1 MIIRL
6 WTTRVDQNRIAEYEE
21 NEQNRSTPMFRQQP
35 GCLGALFLRSGET
48 CFALT
53 LWKDLDSVKQLKTS
67 QSYLEASAFYS
78 NSGMLLGEPSVD
90 VFEVKGGFLNAE
102 AIAEAMFAY
111 EDGRCISRL

>member
-6 WTTRVDQNRIAEYEE
+6 WTTRVDPSRIAEYEE
-21 NEQNRSTPMFRQQP
+21 NERNRSTPMFRQQP

-53 LWKDLDSVKQLKTS
+53 FWKDPDSVKRLETS
-67 QSYLEASAFYS
+67 KSYLEASAFYS
-78 NSGMLLGEPSVD
+78 KSGLLLGEPSLD

-102 AIAEAMFAY
+102 AIAEARFT
-111 EDGRCISRL
+111 